1 MCVLPF
7 YRRRLVLIY
16 FSCYFRSNLPAK
28 IVIFM
33 KMQNF
38 YNNLKACIN
47 EKCVKVCML
56 EKISTNK
63 VQNSDYNGTIVC
75 LCRFFYKNRI
85 YPLSFPSVAWRP

>member
-1 MCVLPF
+1 MVESVCTPF

-16 FSCYFRSNLPAK
+16 FSCFFRSNLPAK

-47 EKCVKVCML
+47 EKCK
-56 EKISTNK
+56 
-63 VQNSDYNGTIVC
+63 
-75 LCRFFYKNRI
+75 
-85 YPLSFPSVAWRP
+85 SVYVGEN